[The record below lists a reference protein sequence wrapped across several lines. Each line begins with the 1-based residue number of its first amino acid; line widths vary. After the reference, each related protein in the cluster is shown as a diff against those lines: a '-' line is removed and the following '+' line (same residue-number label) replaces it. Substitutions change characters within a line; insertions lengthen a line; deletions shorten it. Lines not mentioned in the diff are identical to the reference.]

1 MLVTGT
7 MMEKHVGQNKTMK
20 SAKVKQLQ
28 TIVVLLFC
36 AELIKCTIPSFCTTP
51 TSTEF
56 PPKNSNISWEGMCNN
71 ILQELIEGNC
81 VCLNSRLIGRSIHSN
96 DKHITSVHFETDS

>member
-7 MMEKHVGQNKTMK
+7 MMEKHVGQHKT

-28 TIVVLLFC
+28 TIVILLFW
-36 AELIKCTIPSFCTTP
+36 AKPTKCTIPSLCTIP
-51 TSTEF
+51 HSSTEF